1 MNPVEDN
8 AAARLGLLIKRY
20 GAWVL
25 AATALITVL
34 AVTVSPRA
42 PGAESRYETTAVIVA
57 QQLTIRPEGFPRF
70 AEAVFSTGAVREN
83 AVSIGSLPYEPD
95 DLIPERADLQPF
107 ENTVALAVVGRDED
121 PRLAA
126 RIANGVAEAFTAELN
141 EAGPGVGVFAVQDA
155 ARIPTKTIGGSQLP
169 TTVVLAIAIG
179 LLLGVGLVA
188 LWSTIRRPVLTA
200 GEASELV
207 GAPLAA
213 SVVLPRA
220 GVGRAVINDPPIGV
234 AAIARGLF
242 PLQAGMGALVPVR
255 GAERACSELAILT
268 ASVLGGRGAA
278 YLVTDQTLPPELDGT
293 PVVLAPAIPEDVIA
307 HSPVLV
313 DHPSEFDLLRLTP
326 AGANLLLVIVIGTP
340 RSTVQE
346 AVQQFLPGELAGTV
360 FVRQPR
366 LGLRQNRRRR
376 GTAGGASDDPGVLHR
391 RRAELQH
398 ELSTLQTE
406 IERAGTTLRSL
417 VREAQDLRNRAD
429 QELEAELARRRT
441 ELVSEARRAVDP
453 ETDPSTRRR

>member
-1 MNPVEDN
+1 VNPVEDN
-8 AAARLGLLIKRY
+8 AAARLGLLLKRY
-20 GAWVL
+20 GAWV
-25 AATALITVL
+25 AAVTILVTVL

-42 PGAESRYETTAVIVA
+42 PGSETRYETTAVIVA

-83 AVSIGSLPYEPD
+83 AVSLGNLPYEPD
-95 DLIPERADLQPF
+95 DLIPERADLRPF

-126 RIANGVAEAFTAELN
+126 RIANGVADAFTAELN

-155 ARIPTKTIGGSQLP
+155 ARIPTETIGGSQLP
-169 TTVVLAIAIG
+169 TTVVLAVAIG

-188 LWSTIRRPVLTA
+188 LWSTIRRPILTA
-200 GEASELV
+200 GEAAELV

-213 SVVLPRA
+213 SVVLPRSGIGKA
-220 GVGRAVINDPPIGV
+220 ALDDPPIGV

-242 PLQAGMGALVPVR
+242 PLHAGLGGLVPVR
-255 GAERACSELAILT
+255 RAERACSELALLT

-278 YLVTDQTLPPELDGT
+278 YLVADQPLPPELDAT
-293 PVVLAPAIPEDVIA
+293 PVVLAPAIPEDVLA
-307 HSPVLV
+307 TSPVLV
-313 DHPSEFDLLRLTP
+313 DHPSEFDLLRMAP
-326 AGANLLLVIVIGTP
+326 AGANLLLVIVTGTP
-340 RSTVQE
+340 RSAVQE

-376 GTAGGASDDPGVLHR
+376 GVGGTSDDPGVLHR

-398 ELSTLQTE
+398 ELATLQTE
-406 IERAGTTLRSL
+406 IDRAGTTLRSL

-429 QELEAELARRRT
+429 QELEAELARRRN
-441 ELVSEARRAVDP
+441 ELVTEARRAVGPEGDP
-453 ETDPSTRRR
+453 TATRRR